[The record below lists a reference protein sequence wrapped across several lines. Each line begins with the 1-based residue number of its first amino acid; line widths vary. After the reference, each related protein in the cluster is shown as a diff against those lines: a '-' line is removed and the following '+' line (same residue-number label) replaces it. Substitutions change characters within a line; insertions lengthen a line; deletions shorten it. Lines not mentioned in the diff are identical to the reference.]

1 MTPQILAALPAL
13 ALAVSAAAQSPSAGS
28 GQAYPQQPIRAV
40 VGYAAG
46 GGADG
51 MIRAISN
58 ELSEA
63 LGQQFLDKGM
73 LYLKAHFHSDL
84 QFYPFEKIPY
94 FEPL

>member
-1 MTPQILAALPAL
+1 MQKSFRRVEFQRVYFYAALCVCTPAM
-13 ALAVSAAAQSPSAGS
+13 AQ
-28 GQAYPQQPIRAV
+28 QYPAQPIRAV

-63 LGQQFLDKGM
+63 LGQP
-73 LYLKAHFHSDL
+73 AAR
-84 QFYPFEKIPY
+84 
-94 FEPL
+94 